1 MKTSIRKLVRQQGW
15 HLCEL
20 TNVDYEKYIQMR
32 NWCDYTFSKN
42 AWLGKSHGYQ
52 NVHKVTCKKFA
63 FRQERDKLM
72 FMLKW
77 N

>member
-20 TNVDYEKYIQMR
+20 TNVDYEKYTQMR
-32 NWCDYTFSKN
+32 TWCDHTFSKN
-42 AWLGKSHGYQ
+42 VWLGKSHGYH
-52 NVHKVTCKKFA
+52 NGLGLNPKKFA
-63 FRQERDKLM
+63 FKQERDKLL